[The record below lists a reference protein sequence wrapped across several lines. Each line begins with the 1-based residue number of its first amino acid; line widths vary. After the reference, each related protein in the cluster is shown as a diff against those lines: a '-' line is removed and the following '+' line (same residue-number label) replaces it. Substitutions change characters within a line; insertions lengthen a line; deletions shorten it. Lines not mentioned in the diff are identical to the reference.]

1 MGAAAE
7 ETKPLWTAPI
17 TYTQTEDA
25 RAATR
30 VSTQSELGNAK
41 GKVARVVEV
50 PQPPP
55 NKHSVDGDG
64 RGAPAK
70 KKAKTKKPRGA
81 ASRARDIAK
90 NKYHNANT

>member
-1 MGAAAE
+1 MR
-7 ETKPLWTAPI
+7 KLN
-17 TYTQTEDA
+17 DA
-25 RAATR
+25 RILAEVEDTVRLEA
-30 VSTQSELGNAK
+30 SYKSEWLEQ
-41 GKVARVVEV
+41 RM
-50 PQPPP
+50 
-55 NKHSVDGDG
+55 VDGDG